1 MPCSSPITKG
11 LLPYA
16 TVLAILLLVATF
28 IIFTTPSYSY
38 AIFFLGLLTIIW
50 ILLLILTFQIIS
62 CREKGYIDGHTLAE
76 PLVVDDETL
85 DQTIQTNGSTHEEAT
100 IEEES
105 TAIAPTI
112 PAPDVQVMRLYYL
125 DNLKVFLTWLVVTH
139 HVACAFGAAGTNA
152 WPLTVGAYDNEFT
165 HYMGKFIQLNQ
176 AYFMSLFF
184 FISGYFAP
192 SSYEKRRQDVSSQG
206 LQSVHSTSRRYLM
219 DKWKR
224 LGRPAT
230 MFTFFAAPL
239 IFYFCQWY
247 MGKPY
252 TYLPSSF
259 QCWYLYWLLFFN
271 LAYANVRKYQDE
283 AQMLGT
289 ANEDRSTLLDDERKA
304 IPGPLKRTFV
314 YGAGICGGVMFLIMT
329 MLGGY
334 PTFLAGMPIC
344 QGSLANDILFFVAG
358 IVAQKNEWLAQDLKS
373 QLGMKVSYLYL
384 SIALEIVTIAIIT
397 PEKSSYLVYFFQ
409 TIVAGMFCVDMSIA
423 LLQFFQEYMNFE
435 NEWSKR
441 LSSAAYAVYIYH
453 PIFIIASTSLFV
465 TLYNHSIGKDNPVK
479 WDEGHMSYFSSSP
492 LTGGSE
498 TLVIGFTVSMILVHF
513 LVWPTGYFFRL

>member
-1 MPCSSPITKG
+1 M
-11 LLPYA
+11 
-16 TVLAILLLVATF
+16 
-28 IIFTTPSYSY
+28 
-38 AIFFLGLLTIIW
+38 GLLTLIW
-50 ILLLILTFQIIS
+50 IVLLILIFQIIS
-62 CREKGYIDGHTLAE
+62 CREKRFNDGHTLAE
-76 PLVVDDETL
+76 PLVVDNETQ
-85 DQTIQTNGSTHEEAT
+85 DQTIQENGPQEELTETSTEEQEAS
-100 IEEES
+100 IIS
-105 TAIAPTI
+105 VM
-112 PAPDVQVMRLYYL
+112 PAPDVQVVRLYYL

-139 HVACAFGAAGTNA
+139 HVACAFGAAGTVA
-152 WPLTVGAYDNEFT
+152 WPFTVGAYDNEFK
-165 HYMGKFIQLNQ
+165 HYMGKFLQLNQ
-176 AYFMSLFF
+176 AYFMPLFF

-206 LQSVHSTSRRYLM
+206 LQSIHSTSRRFLM

-230 MFTFFAAPL
+230 CFTFVAAPL
-239 IFYFCQWY
+239 IFNFCQWY

-252 TYLPSSF
+252 NYVPSSF

-271 LAYANVRKYQDE
+271 LAYTNVCKYQDV
-283 AQMLGT
+283 AQMQGT
-289 ANEDRSTLLDDERKA
+289 ANENRNALLDGETQA

-358 IVAQKNEWLAQDLKS
+358 IVAQKNKWLEQDLKS
-373 QLGMKVSYLYL
+373 QLGMKVTYLYL
-384 SIALEIVTIAIIT
+384 SIAVEIVTIVSIS
-397 PEKSSYLVYFFQ
+397 PEKSSYLIYFFQ
-409 TIVAGMFCVDMSIA
+409 TIVAGMLCVDISIA

-435 NEWSKR
+435 NEWSRK

-453 PIFIIASTSLFV
+453 PLFIIASTALFV
-465 TLYNHSIGKDNPVK
+465 TIYNNGIGKDNPVK
-479 WDEGHMSYFSSSP
+479 WDEGDISYSSSIP

-498 TLVIGFTVSMILVHF
+498 TLFIGFTVCMVLVHL

>member
-1 MPCSSPITKG
+1 MP
-11 LLPYA
+11 YV

-28 IIFTTPSYSY
+28 IIYTTPS
-38 AIFFLGLLTIIW
+38 AFFFLGVLTIIW

-62 CREKGYIDGHTLAE
+62 CREKRYIDGHTLTE
-76 PLVVDDETL
+76 PLVVDNETQ
-85 DQTIQTNGSTHEEAT
+85 DQTIQTNGTTYEEAT
-100 IEEES
+100 IEEAS
-105 TAIAPTI
+105 TAIASII
-112 PAPDVQVMRLYYL
+112 PASDVQVERLYYL

-139 HVACAFGAAGTNA
+139 HVACAFGAAGTVA
-152 WPLTVGAYDNEFT
+152 WPFTVGAYDNEFT
-165 HYMGKFIQLNQ
+165 LYMGKFLQLNQ
-176 AYFMSLFF
+176 AYFMPLFF

-192 SSYEKRRQDVSSQG
+192 SSYEKRRQGDSSQG
-206 LQSVHSTSRRYLM
+206 LQSIYSTSRRFLM

-224 LGRPAT
+224 LGRPAAF
-230 MFTFFAAPL
+230 FTFVAAPL

-247 MGKPY
+247 MGHPY
-252 TYLPSSF
+252 NYVPSPF

-283 AQMLGT
+283 AQMQGT
-289 ANEDRSTLLDDERKA
+289 ANENRRTLLDDERKA
-304 IPGPLKRTFV
+304 IPGPLKRTLA

-358 IVAQKNEWLAQDLKS
+358 IVAQKNKWLEQDLKS
-373 QLGMKVSYLYL
+373 QLGMKDIYLYL
-384 SIALEIVTIAIIT
+384 SIAVEIVTIVSIT

-409 TIVAGMFCVDMSIA
+409 TIVAGMFCVDISIA

-435 NEWSKR
+435 NEWSRK

-453 PIFIIASTSLFV
+453 PLFIIASTSLFV

-479 WDEGHMSYFSSSP
+479 WDEGDMSYFSSSP
-492 LTGGSE
+492 LTGDNE
-498 TLVIGFTVSMILVHF
+498 TLVIGFAASMVLVHL